1 VRVSTGDPPSG
12 VVTFLFTDIEGS
24 TRRWETDAQSMR
36 SALLAHDEVLRSAIE
51 LHEGFLFSHTG
62 DGVVA
67 AFASPKAAVDAAVAA
82 QRELQLP
89 VRMGIATGEAEL
101 RDGDY
106 FGTVLNRAARV
117 MAAGHGGQILVAES
131 TAGLLSGVD
140 LLDLGPR
147 RLRDVPMPVG
157 VFQLRAPGL
166 PEDFPPLRTL
176 DASSGNLRPAVTKLI
191 GRNYEVTEL
200 ATAVCS
206 RRLVTLTGVGGVGK
220 TRLALEVAAE
230 IVDEFPDGV
239 WVFELAAV
247 SDAGAVPD
255 AVAAVLGVTQ
265 QPGKSVSESV
275 VSALEGRVRLLVFD
289 NCEHV
294 LDAAADLIEAILT
307 ESSSVRVLA
316 TSREGLDV
324 ANEQIWPVRSL
335 EVDAAAELFMA
346 RAHSVA
352 PGFTADDAGAVMEIC
367 RRLDGIPLAIELAA
381 SRISSMTLDDVR
393 DRLDRRFKLLV
404 GSRRSLE
411 RHQTLRHAV
420 QWSYDLLDD
429 AEKALLERCSVFAGG
444 FEIQSVCAVAGSG
457 DPDDF
462 AVMDLLHS
470 LVRKSLLVADR
481 SAARIRF
488 SMLETIR
495 QFAEEQ
501 LVAGGEADSVRTA
514 HTRHFADREA
524 EILALWD
531 SPRQRESY
539 TWFFTELAN
548 LRSAFRWGADRGDL
562 DDAATIATYAGILAF
577 MLENHEPVAWAEEL
591 IETARAVDHPRLAS
605 LYVVAALSW
614 IAGRVDDALT
624 YVDAG
629 MAMRTAPGEVPFG
642 FDGLLGGIYTL
653 VGQLEKAVDW
663 FQSHMDPVRDPLA
676 TIRANRVLL
685 LPMVGRADEAMD
697 AAADIVKAAETTG
710 NPYAL
715 TYALLAYG
723 YAFRGTDIEA
733 ALAAMRRGLT
743 IAHESGN
750 RTNESF
756 LALNVGHLE
765 ARLGDTAA
773 ALEHLTRAVRI
784 YHDSGSPISLRSPL
798 AVLAALLDQFGH
810 HKSAATIAGF
820 ADSPLTAVAFPELTA
835 AITHLRDVLG
845 DETYESLAR
854 IGEAMTTAAVATYAY
869 DQIDQARAELNG
881 VSK

>member
-1 VRVSTGDPPSG
+1 
-12 VVTFLFTDIEGS
+12 
-24 TRRWETDAQSMR
+24 
-36 SALLAHDEVLRSAIE
+36 
-51 LHEGFLFSHTG
+51 
-62 DGVVA
+62 
-67 AFASPKAAVDAAVAA
+67 
-82 QRELQLP
+82 
-89 VRMGIATGEAEL
+89 
-101 RDGDY
+101 
-106 FGTVLNRAARV
+106 
-117 MAAGHGGQILVAES
+117 
-131 TAGLLSGVD
+131 
-140 LLDLGPR
+140 
-147 RLRDVPMPVG
+147 
-157 VFQLRAPGL
+157 
-166 PEDFPPLRTL
+166 
-176 DASSGNLRPAVTKLI
+176 
-191 GRNYEVTEL
+191 
-200 ATAVCS
+200 
-206 RRLVTLTGVGGVGK
+206 
-220 TRLALEVAAE
+220 
-230 IVDEFPDGV
+230 
-239 WVFELAAV
+239 
-247 SDAGAVPD
+247 
-255 AVAAVLGVTQ
+255 
-265 QPGKSVSESV
+265 
-275 VSALEGRVRLLVFD
+275 
-289 NCEHV
+289 
-294 LDAAADLIEAILT
+294 
-307 ESSSVRVLA
+307 
-316 TSREGLDV
+316 
-324 ANEQIWPVRSL
+324 
-335 EVDAAAELFMA
+335 
-346 RAHSVA
+346 
-352 PGFTADDAGAVMEIC
+352 MEIC

-444 FEIQSVCAVAGSG
+444 FETQSVCAVAGSD

-462 AVMDLLHS
+462 AIMDLLHS
-470 LVRKSLLVADR
+470 LVRKSLLVVDR
-481 SAARIRF
+481 SAGRIRF

-501 LVAGGEADSVRTA
+501 LVVGGEADSVRTA

-524 EILALWD
+524 EILALWN
-531 SPRQRESY
+531 SPRQRDSY

-548 LRSAFRWGADRGDL
+548 LRSAFRWAADRGDL
-562 DDAATIATYAGILAF
+562 DAAATIATYAGILAF

-642 FDGLLGGIYTL
+642 FDGLLGGVYTL
-653 VGQLEKAVDW
+653 VGQPEKAVDW

-685 LPMVGRADEAMD
+685 LSMVGRADEAMD
-697 AAADIVKAAETTG
+697 AAADVVKAAETTG

-723 YAFRGTDIEA
+723 YAFRSTDIEA

-773 ALEHLTRAVRI
+773 ALEHLSRAVRI
-784 YHDSGSPISLRSPL
+784 YHDSGSPIPLRSPL

-810 HKSAATIAGF
+810 HESAATIAGF
-820 ADSPLTAVAFPELTA
+820 ADSPLTAVAFPELTT

-845 DETYESLAR
+845 DETYESFAR
-854 IGEAMTTAAVATYAY
+854 SGEAMTTAAIATYAY
-869 DQIDQARAELNG
+869 DQIDQARAELEG